1 MRTKLSKQRYWLA
14 CTVAQLA
21 LLATLA
27 RAEEPAVYLDPDEPV
42 GQSDAP
48 LEPPVPASEDTTA
61 DDVPSLDDEQ
71 PLDDPLTS
79 EEEAMDPSVPADHDA
94 GYEQPDQQSSRQA
107 TAEPNWE
114 DPAFDDAKAD
124 RGAAAAEDLV
134 PYRIVRAYDASD
146 PEVPEVEPWRPIEE
160 MVAVDGRE
168 PPPVAETPKRRWW
181 DLRAAS
187 VARAPKSQHASST
200 QASSTAAVRRATF
213 WTPLSQLTSP
223 IRPVAHQTKPE
234 APDSAK
240 EIPPEPTSGVR
251 SWYAASVVASPPEP
265 TPPEPTTTD
274 TGSLELPAREGSNA
288 DTGFQETSVREQRT
302 LPEVI
307 APILVPTAEPVA
319 AAPMKATMA
328 TSLAAPVT
336 ARVAAPV
343 TAHGTAPVAASR
355 SSSPKGRNPPV
366 QRMKE
371 RMRRSHWGYPQY
383 FEEQPL
389 GFSIRTSLDRQIEH
403 GRAARLML
411 HHMDFHPEGTERAGQ
426 LTVHGQA
433 RVRRLSEKCLQRG
446 MPLGIELVNDSE
458 GINKTRRESV
468 LAFSETAGLG
478 LTPDMIVTR
487 SEPHRIEATEAV
499 IIQNNLLKQTLSGGG
514 LSDTTGS
521 GSGSSLGLGSGS
533 NSGGSSP
540 SGN

>member
-27 RAEEPAVYLDPDEPV
+27 RAEEPAVYLDPDEPI

-48 LEPPVPASEDTTA
+48 LEPPVPASEETPA
-61 DDVPSLDDEQ
+61 DEEPPLDDER
-71 PLDDPLTS
+71 PGEDALTV
-79 EEEAMDPSVPADHDA
+79 EEEALAPPIPADDDA
-94 GYEQPDQQSSRQA
+94 GYQQSGQPAARQA
-107 TAEPNWE
+107 RDEPDWE
-114 DPAFDDAKAD
+114 EPSFDDAKAD
-124 RGAAAAEDLV
+124 RETAIAADFV
-134 PYRIVRAYDASD
+134 PYQVVRAYDASD
-146 PEVPEVEPWRPIEE
+146 LEVPEVEPWKPIEE
-160 MVAVDGRE
+160 MAAVDGRE
-168 PPPVAETPKRRWW
+168 PPAAAETPKRRWW
-181 DLRAAS
+181 NLRAAS
-187 VARAPKSQHASST
+187 VARPSNTQHASST

-213 WTPLSQLTSP
+213 WNPLSRITP
-223 IRPVAHQTKPE
+223 PARRVAHQTKLE
-234 APDSAK
+234 APDAAE
-240 EIPPEPTSGVR
+240 EIAPEPAADLRSGN
-251 SWYAASVVASPPEP
+251 AASVVTRSTEPAPTEP
-265 TPPEPTTTD
+265 TP
-274 TGSLELPAREGSNA
+274 LELPARVGSDG
-288 DTGFQETSVREQRT
+288 DTGFLETGVREQEA
-302 LPEVI
+302 LPAVTAPAVT
-307 APILVPTAEPVA
+307 APILTPTAAPV
-319 AAPMKATMA
+319 KATVATPPTAPVMA
-328 TSLAAPVT
+328 TST
-336 ARVAAPV
+336 ASGYSCPN
-343 TAHGTAPVAASR
+343 GC
-355 SSSPKGRNPPV
+355 NPPV

-371 RMRRSHWGYPQY
+371 HMRRSHWGYPEY

-389 GFSIRTSLDRQIEH
+389 GFSVRTSLDRQIER

-433 RVRRLSEKCLQRG
+433 RVRRLAEKCLQRG
-446 MPLGIELVNDSE
+446 MPLGIELVNESE
-458 GINKTRRESV
+458 DINKTRRESV

-487 SEPHRIEATEAV
+487 SEPHRIEAAEAL

-521 GSGSSLGLGSGS
+521 GSGSSLGLGGGS